1 MTLCVA
7 VDAMGG
13 DTGPQ
18 VVVPA
23 CISFLAKHP
32 ECRLILVGDETAI
45 ETELKKSVYP
55 ADRLSMRVATQV
67 VEMDEHPAKALRG
80 KKDSSM
86 RIAVNLVQQEEAVA
100 CVSAGNTGAL
110 MAISR
115 FVLKTLPGVD
125 RPAIVRSLP
134 TMRGSTLA
142 LDLGA
147 NPECIPDFLLQ
158 FAIMGSVLAKSVGG
172 VANPSVGLL
181 NIGTEETKGN
191 ALVQKAAE
199 LIQASG
205 VNFYGYVEGNDI
217 YEGTVDV
224 VVCDGFTGNVA
235 LKTSEG
241 LVRMVISV
249 LKDQY
254 TATLFSKFAALMS
267 RNVLKRFRA
276 KLDTRSYN
284 GASLLGLNGV
294 VIKSH
299 GGSDVFGFECALEQA
314 LKEGK
319 NGVPDLIRQQVLT
332 MLPDPQ
338 SV

>member
-1 MTLCVA
+1 
-7 VDAMGG
+7 MGG

-45 ETELKKSVYP
+45 ETELKKSIYP

-199 LIQASG
+199 LIKASG